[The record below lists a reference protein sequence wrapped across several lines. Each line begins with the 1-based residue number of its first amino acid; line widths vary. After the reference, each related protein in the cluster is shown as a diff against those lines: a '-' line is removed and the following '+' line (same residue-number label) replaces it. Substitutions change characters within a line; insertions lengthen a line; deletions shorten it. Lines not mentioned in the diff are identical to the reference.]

1 MDSVFEQ
8 FDLMCSEPDGCDVL
22 VQVLRAIVWSYFG
35 IALVIFF
42 VAARAWTRDL
52 PDALGVGVAA
62 VASLV
67 IVLIGRS
74 LVASTGS
81 VRLLIAL
88 TAFGLLAAWVGRP
101 DVTRRQRR
109 SGDDDVNGDASPTS
123 ARH

>member
-1 MDSVFEQ
+1 MDAVFEQ
-8 FDLMCSEPDGCDVL
+8 FDLMCNEPDGCDVL

-74 LVASTGS
+74 MVASTGN

-101 DVTRRQRR
+101 DLTSRRRR
-109 SGDDDVNGDASPTS
+109 SDDDDVNGDASPTS
-123 ARH
+123 ATH